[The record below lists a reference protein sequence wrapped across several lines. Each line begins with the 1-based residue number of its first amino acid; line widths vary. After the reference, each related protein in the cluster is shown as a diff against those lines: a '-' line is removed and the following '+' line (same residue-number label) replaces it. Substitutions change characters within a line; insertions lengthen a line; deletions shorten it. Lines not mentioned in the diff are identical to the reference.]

1 MAGWEIISADPFM
14 EGNKLDEKNMYP
26 AMKEAILRQLDHSR
40 GLSNQELKECI
51 EQELKK
57 RDKDALISFSMRKQY
72 EERLFA
78 AFRKFGVLQELIEDE
93 EVTEILVNGP
103 AHIFY
108 EKNGA
113 LQLFSKTFSGEE
125 ELADLIQ
132 TICAGGNR
140 MVNEASPIVDTRL

>member
-14 EGNKLDEKNMYP
+14 EGNKLDEKSMYP

-103 AHIFY
+103 APF
-108 EKNGA
+108 
-113 LQLFSKTFSGEE
+113 FS
-125 ELADLIQ
+125 
-132 TICAGGNR
+132 
-140 MVNEASPIVDTRL
+140 